1 MSAHGFLAGLP
12 LVLGGN
18 VFGWTAKGDQGL
30 AVLDAFYE
38 AGGRMIDTADV
49 YSAWID
55 GHEGGESEKFLGQW
69 LSSRG
74 VRKDMR
80 IHTKTG
86 MLSSKPPSDPGSMG
100 DPDLYRPEE
109 VLAHL
114 DASLERLQTDYVDL
128 YYAHRD
134 FEEMEVGQIVD
145 AFEGAVATGKV
156 RALGASNFDAER
168 LGAALAYAET
178 NGKTP
183 FTALQNQYNLVS
195 RGSYGDDLQE
205 LCTSRGIAMLPFYGL
220 AAGYLTGKYR
230 KPEDFEDGAR
240 VYRTKD
246 YAESGPPVLSVMD
259 AISAETGA
267 SLAAIALAWLVR
279 QPGIPAPIASAR
291 NAEQLDQLLEFTSLE
306 LSDEQVSRLTQ
317 SLDDTSGK

>member
-1 MSAHGFLAGLP
+1 MSTPDFIAGLP

-18 VFGWTAKGDQGL
+18 VFGWTADGDQGF

-55 GHEGGESEKFLGQW
+55 GHEGGESEAYLGKW
-69 LSSRG
+69 LASRG

-86 MLSSKPPSDPGSMG
+86 MLSKKKPSNPGSMG
-100 DPDLYRPEE
+100 DPDLYRPGE
-109 VLAHL
+109 VLTHL

-134 FEEMEVGQIVD
+134 YEELAIAEIVD
-145 AFEGAVATGKV
+145 AFNGAAETGKA
-156 RALGASNFDAER
+156 RALGASNFNADR
-168 LGAALAYAET
+168 LAAALDYADSE
-178 NGKTP
+178 NKAP
-183 FTALQNQYNLVS
+183 FTALQNEYNLVS
-195 RGSYGDDLQE
+195 RDSYGSELQA
-205 LCTSRGIAMLPFYGL
+205 LVTGRGLVMLPFFGL

-230 KPEDFEDGAR
+230 KPADFEEGER
-240 VYRTKD
+240 GYRTKD
-246 YAESGPPVLSVMD
+246 YAQSGPPVLAVMD
-259 AISAETGA
+259 EISARTGA
-267 SLAAIALAWLVR
+267 SLPAIALAWLAR

-291 NAEQLDQLLEFTSLE
+291 NVDQLRTLLEFTRLS
-306 LSDEQVSRLTQ
+306 LSDEDLERLT
-317 SLDDTSGK
+317 LAL